1 VQRTT
6 ATSALDWRLVSP
18 LLVVGLLVVGL
29 LVGASAGV
37 AGVAGDPFAQQEEID
52 PDDVLITVDVDA
64 DGDAVWTI
72 EYRVRLSTSDEER
85 AFEEF
90 RTDLEANPEAYTDRF
105 RGRMETTVGEAANAT
120 GREMNVSNVSVTA
133 ERREIPQEYGVVTY
147 RFRWGGFA
155 TVEDGRIAAGDAIDG
170 MFLDEESS
178 LIVSWPDSH
187 ELDEASPEPAE
198 TRDGSVVWVGPVD
211 FAGGEP
217 RIAAVPDSVV
227 NSIPSRL
234 PILAVVGILV
244 VLGGVLAYSRRDRES
259 PSSATETE
267 ATAAETGSA
276 AAGAAAADEPAAE
289 SVSGGGSAT
298 ESAATDGPEERDDA
312 ADESTEDGST
322 EDDVTDDDTDV
333 PPVDAD
339 LLSNEEQVLRLVD
352 REGGRMKQKRVAE
365 ELDWTAAKTSQVV
378 TGLRDEGD
386 LEGFRLGRE
395 NVLTLPDEDS
405 GDGDDTADPGRDES
419 GD

>member
-1 VQRTT
+1 MQRTT
-6 ATSALDWRLVSP
+6 ALSTLDWRLVSP
-18 LLVVGLLVVGL
+18 ILVVGLLVAGL

-187 ELDEASPEPAE
+187 ELDAASPEPAE

-217 RIAAVPDSVV
+217 RVSMVPDSVV
-227 NSIPSRL
+227 DSIPSGL
-234 PILAVVGILV
+234 PILAAVGLLV
-244 VLGGVLAYSRRDRES
+244 VLGGALAYSRRDRES
-259 PSSATETE
+259 PSAE
-267 ATAAETGSA
+267 AEPTPAETGAAATGA
-276 AAGAAAADEPAAE
+276 AAG
-289 SVSGGGSAT
+289 GGSST
-298 ESAATDGPEERDDA
+298 EPGATDAPEERDDA
-312 ADESTEDGST
+312 DDESTEDGSM
-322 EDDVTDDDTDV
+322 DDDTTDDGSTDDDADA

-339 LLSNEEQVLRLVD
+339 LLSNEEQVLRLVEH
-352 REGGRMKQKRVAE
+352 EGGRMKQKRVAE

-405 GDGDDTADPGRDES
+405 SDRGDGGDTTDPGRDDP